1 MALASHYWWDSG
13 VSSESH
19 TKLGVLLAMK
29 LTGPT
34 QLCIGLHG
42 MAEPVMKGDKATHC
56 GDVGTPPN
64 VV

>member
-1 MALASHYWWDSG
+1 M
-13 VSSESH
+13 SSESRPQ
-19 TKLGVLLAMK
+19 LGVLLAMK
-29 LTGPT
+29 LAGPT

-42 MAEPVMKGDKATHC
+42 MAEPVMKGDKAIHC